1 MDCAQGKYPLNRLAL
16 SSMSE
21 QAMNDYDD
29 ILISIR
35 RIMRAID
42 LQSKKLVKQTG
53 LTAPQLVVMQ
63 AIRKVGRASP
73 SVVAREVALS
83 QATITSILDR
93 LEKAELVRRE
103 RSKSDKRIV
112 YACLTTDGQR
122 RLEEAPELLQAGFLR
137 QYRKLEDWERTMLV
151 SSLQRVATMMDAE
164 ELDASPILDVGEI
177 ADRGAHPPA
186 EK

>member
-1 MDCAQGKYPLNRLAL
+1 
-16 SSMSE
+16 
-21 QAMNDYDD
+21 MNDYDD

-42 LQSKKLVKQTG
+42 LQSKRLVKLSG

-63 AIRKVGRASP
+63 AVRKEGKASP
-73 SVVAREVALS
+73 SSVARNVALS

-103 RSKSDKRIV
+103 RSDTDKRII
-112 YACLTTDGQR
+112 YACLTAEGQR

-137 QYRKLEDWERTMLV
+137 QYRRLADWERSMLE
-151 SSLQRVATMMDAE
+151 SSLNRIAAMMDAE
-164 ELDASPILDVGEI
+164 DLDASPILDTGDI
-177 ADRGAHPPA
+177 D
-186 EK
+186 KIS